1 MDPVQENGQSYVDH
15 DFVVAK
21 GLVLVAKGLAVFNR
35 PFLDVK
41 G

>member
-21 GLVLVAKGLAVFNR
+21 RLAVFNR